1 MITQTL
7 ININDDYTHALVE
20 SKRGN
25 IYPVE
30 LSNRMKHFYLQKGDK
45 VQIRV
50 RNGNWMLVGVVLE

>member
-7 ININDDYTHALVE
+7 VHVNDDYSHALVE

-30 LSNRMKHFYLQKGDK
+30 VVHRMKHCCLRVGDK

-50 RNGNWMLVGVVLE
+50 RNGHWLLVGVLS

>member
-7 ININDDYTHALVE
+7 VNINDDYTHALVE
-20 SKRGN
+20 SKNGN

-30 LSNRMKHFYLQKGDK
+30 VINRMRHFYLRKGDK

-50 RNGNWMLVGVVLE
+50 RNGHWLLVGVIL